1 MNAKCLTGA
10 LIFAFGFFVTSANAQ
25 DEEIKKPSLV
35 QLSPYTKSITKER
48 TALPY
53 QPVLESDVL
62 WSKRVW
68 RIIDLRE
75 KINHPL
81 YYPIQRM
88 RNRHS
93 LVQVLIDSIKHGAIR
108 AYATDNSDFTD
119 TLSFKEVA
127 ANFGAKGDTVT
138 RESLANPGQM
148 DTIAVAAEWRWSDI
162 KQIMVLE
169 EWFIDKRRSVLDVRI
184 IGLCPIRVY
193 AKTVNEGSDG
203 GDDEET
209 VASEEEDDSNM
220 SKTQLFWVYYP
231 DIRTVLGRTVAFNP
245 QNQGTEYTFDDI
257 FLKRRFSSYI
267 VREANVYDDRRISD
281 YTIGGIP
288 NMLESERI
296 TNDILDKEQDM
307 WEY

>member
-1 MNAKCLTGA
+1 MNVKCLAGILFIA
-10 LIFAFGFFVTSANAQ
+10 LGFVCNSAAAQ

-35 QLSPYTKSITKER
+35 QLSPYTKSISQER

-53 QPVLESDVL
+53 QPVQEADIV
-62 WSKRVW
+62 WAKRVW

-93 LVQVLIDSIKHGAIR
+93 LIQVLVDSIKHGAIR
-108 AYATDNSDFTD
+108 AYGTTNSEFTD

-127 ANFGAKGDTVT
+127 KNFD
-138 RESLANPGQM
+138 
-148 DTIAVAAEWRWSDI
+148 AVAREEKRLTLDGRDTTIVVPAEWRWSEV
-162 KQIMVLE
+162 KQVMVLE

-193 AKTVNEGSDG
+193 NKIVNTGSD
-203 GDDEET
+203 EEMM
-209 VASEEEDDSNM
+209 AEEDEGENTN
-220 SKTQLFWVYYP
+220 KVQLFWVYYP
-231 DIRTVLGRTVAFNP
+231 DIRNVLGRTLAFNP
-245 QNQGTEYTFDDI
+245 KNQGYEYTYDDL

-267 VREANVYDDRRISD
+267 VKEANVYDDRSIND
-281 YTIGGIP
+281 YTVGGIP
-288 NMLESERI
+288 NQLESERI
-296 TNDILDKEQDM
+296 TNEIMDKEQDM

>member
-1 MNAKCLTGA
+1 MNVKCLAGILFIA
-10 LIFAFGFFVTSANAQ
+10 LGFVCSSAAAQ

-35 QLSPYTKSITKER
+35 QLSPYTKSISQER

-53 QPVLESDVL
+53 QPVQEADIV
-62 WSKRVW
+62 WAKRVW

-93 LVQVLIDSIKHGAIR
+93 LIQVLVDSIKHGAIR
-108 AYATDNSDFTD
+108 AYGTTNSEFTD

-127 ANFGAKGDTVT
+127 KNFD
-138 RESLANPGQM
+138 
-148 DTIAVAAEWRWSDI
+148 AVAREEKRLTLDGRDTTIVVPAEWRWSEV
-162 KQIMVLE
+162 KQVMVLE

-193 AKTVNEGSDG
+193 NKIVNTGSD
-203 GDDEET
+203 EEMM
-209 VASEEEDDSNM
+209 AEEDEGENTN
-220 SKTQLFWVYYP
+220 KVQLFWVYYP
-231 DIRTVLGRTVAFNP
+231 DIRNVLGRTLAFNP
-245 QNQGTEYTFDDI
+245 KNQGYEYTYDDL

-267 VREANVYDDRRISD
+267 VKEANVYDDRSIND
-281 YTIGGIP
+281 YTVGGIP
-288 NMLESERI
+288 NQLESERI
-296 TNDILDKEQDM
+296 TNEIMDKEQDM